1 MNLAIMNLAIAK
13 SLTAGKVKS
22 WLPRLLACGLLAFLL
37 AGWTADRQHSAPD
50 LTAHEWGTF
59 TAIAGKD
66 GRAVEWSPLG
76 LPRIPPSTDLPPFVE
91 HFNSVNFK
99 LGLRGTI
106 RMETPVLYF
115 YSPRDVTVSAK
126 VSFAKG
132 LITEWYPHADR
143 VQPAAVMTDNNLSR
157 LSVDGSIAWNH
168 VAVSPNL
175 AAEFPSHEFSSDGQP
190 NRYYAARETAS
201 SPLRVQTS
209 TGEQRE
215 KFLFYRGVS
224 SSPLPIF
231 GRLTSDGKLV
241 VKSLGEDEIP
251 NAILF
256 ERRGEHVG
264 YRIIG
269 ALTDATTVDPPVLN
283 GNVDSLYGDLEEILV
298 GQGLYRDEAHAMV
311 ETWED
316 SWFEEG
322 SRLIYIVPRGFIDRV
337 LPLTIDPVPGQI
349 VRVFVGRLEI
359 VTPTTAM
366 AVKTAFAHHDEATL
380 NKYGRFLEPILATVK
395 QGD

>member
-1 MNLAIMNLAIAK
+1 MNLPTRK
-13 SLTAGKVKS
+13 SLLEMGARS
-22 WLPRLLACGLLAFLL
+22 WLPRLLAFGLLGFSL
-37 AGWTADRQHSAPD
+37 AGWLIADEEQTAPD
-50 LTAHEWGTF
+50 LTVHEWGTF

-66 GRAVEWSPLG
+66 GRAIEWLPLG
-76 LPRIPPSTDLPPFVE
+76 PPRFPASTDLPKFVE
-91 HFNSVNFK
+91 HISDVNFK

-115 YSPRDVTVSAK
+115 YSPRDVTVSTRVAF
-126 VSFAKG
+126 SKG

-143 VQPAAVMTDNNLSR
+143 VQPGGVLRDASLSQ
-157 LSVDGSIAWNH
+157 LQTDGSIAWNN

-175 AAEFPSHEFSSDGQP
+175 AGEFPREAES
-190 NRYYAARETAS
+190 NRYYAARETS
-201 SPLRVQTS
+201 SSLLRVQTS

-224 SSPLPIF
+224 SSPLPICA
-231 GRLTSDGKLV
+231 RLTSDGKLV
-241 VKSLGEDEIP
+241 VKSLSEDEIP

-256 ERRGEHVG
+256 ERRSERVG
-264 YRIIG
+264 YRLTG
-269 ALTDATTVDPPVLN
+269 ALTDATTVDPPGLN
-283 GNVDSLYGDLEEILV
+283 GSVDSLYGDLEEILV

-311 ETWED
+311 ETWKD

-322 SRLIYIVPRGFIDRV
+322 SRLIYIVPRGFIDKV

-359 VTPTTAM
+359 VTPATAM
-366 AVKTAFAHHDEATL
+366 AVKTALAHNDEATL
-380 NKYGRFLEPILATVK
+380 DKYGRFLEPILQTVK
-395 QGD
+395 QGH